1 MSDRAVAKR
10 PRGRPS
16 VYRDDIAAEICD
28 RVAHGETLT
37 AVCRDSHMP
46 PRQTVV
52 DWLIQNRQPFSSMYA
67 RAKELQIERWADD
80 LLEISDD
87 ASNDWMEREGR
98 VELNTEH
105 IQRSRLRTDNR
116 KWLISK
122 LRPEKYGDHV
132 AQRVSAEAPQEPQD
146 AMAILLQIANDPTQ
160 PAATRLRAAEACVG
174 YERPRLSSSVNE
186 NRNVISI
193 GEELD
198 RARKR
203 IQRGEGP
210 SEGPIIDMEPDD
222 KSG

>member
-1 MSDRAVAKR
+1 MSDKAVAKR

-16 VYRDDIAAEICD
+16 VYRDEIATEICD

-37 AVCRDSHMP
+37 AICRSSHMP

-67 RAKELQIERWADD
+67 RAKELQIECWADD

-98 VELNTEH
+98 VELNAEH

-116 KWLISK
+116 KWLIAK
-122 LRPEKYGDHV
+122 LRPEKYGDSV
-132 AQRVSAEAPQEPQD
+132 AQRVSADVPQEPQD
-146 AMAILLQIANDPTQ
+146 AYTILLQIANDPTQ
-160 PAATRLRAAEACVG
+160 PAETRLRAASAAAA
-174 YERPRLSSSVNE
+174 YERPKLTSSINRNE
-186 NRNVISI
+186 NVISI

-203 IQRGEGP
+203 LQRG
-210 SEGPIIDMEPDD
+210 EGPIIDMEPDG
-222 KSG
+222 KG

>member
-1 MSDRAVAKR
+1 MSDKAVAKR

-16 VYRDDIAAEICD
+16 VYRDEIAAEICD
-28 RVAHGETLT
+28 RVAHGETLS

-98 VELNTEH
+98 VELNAEH

-116 KWLISK
+116 KWLIAK
-122 LRPEKYGDHV
+122 LRPEKYGDNV
-132 AQRVSAEAPQEPQD
+132 AQRVSAEVPQEPQD
-146 AMAILLQIANDPTQ
+146 AYTILLQIANDPNQ

-174 YERPRLSSSVNE
+174 YERPRLSSSINE

-203 IQRGEGP
+203 LQRGD
-210 SEGPIIDMEPDD
+210 GPIIDMEPDD

>member
-28 RVAHGETLT
+28 RVAHGETLS
-37 AVCRDSHMP
+37 AVCRDSHML

-52 DWLIQNRQPFSSMYA
+52 DWIIQNRQPFSSMYA
-67 RAKELQIERWADD
+67 RAKDLQIEYWADD
-80 LLEISDD
+80 LLVISDD
-87 ASNDWMEREGR
+87 ASNDYMQREGR
-98 VELNTEH
+98 VELNIEH

-146 AMAILLQIANDPTQ
+146 AYTILLQIANDPTQ
-160 PAATRLRAAEACVG
+160 SADMRFRAASAAAA
-174 YERPRLSSSVNE
+174 YERPKLTSSVNRNE
-186 NRNVISI
+186 NVISI

-210 SEGPIIDMEPDD
+210 IIDMEPDG
-222 KSG
+222 KGE